1 MEAKNARRRQ
11 KLGSG
16 GRNWAAEARNG
27 WLTQKMGGGGRE
39 WALVV
44 ENGQPKERKEVRWQ

>member
-1 MEAKNARRRQ
+1 MQ
-11 KLGSG
+11 GG